1 MLGLLE
7 LRDEGLERVLVIAAS
22 CHQHGL
28 AVGEAR
34 LGTVEAT
41 VALVQSKS
49 TLSSTTGSRPR
60 LVIRPGSVLVAD
72 RAVVVDPP
80 DGTTR

>member
-1 MLGLLE
+1 M
-7 LRDEGLERVLVIAAS
+7 IAAS

-41 VALVQSKS
+41 VLASPVEEHLVLDDGLE
-49 TLSSTTGSRPR
+49 TLSLHPD
-60 LVIRPGSVLVAD
+60 LESVLVAD
-72 RAVVVDPP
+72 QAVVVDPRTGRSLRP
-80 DGTTR
+80 